1 MNVEAPRRYRFAP
14 AGKPGLFGLIP
25 PAQIAVAAGGTLVA
39 WVLMVV
45 GVFPPAAAIPALVG
59 AGVAFKRVDGHPLYQ
74 LIPIASRWWWRRR
87 RGRWCRPIPLLGAT
101 DHVPVELPPAMRGLR
116 LIELID
122 NDGRR
127 RAVVHDQPVGTV
139 SAVLAV
145 SGDGQFSLA
154 DPLEQDRRVA
164 MWGDAIAGFCR
175 ERTAVCRVAWQEW
188 TAPAGS
194 TDELGISAP
203 AETQAECDYQA
214 LVRAVAPTLTTHEP
228 HLVLTV
234 RVDAV
239 TPRRHQPRL
248 EAACEAL
255 FDQARLFTSRLETAG
270 LTAGPVLSPVE
281 LTHLVRTRSDPQA
294 RAALATVSRSLASL
308 AGRAAADFGPM
319 AVDDVWQHV
328 QVNGAL
334 HRSFWVRGWPRV
346 EVPAAWMDNLLAANT
361 RTGTRTTTV
370 VFEPIAPS
378 VAARAAERDAVRL
391 EASEHSRQRRGFRTR
406 AGDHRARQDVEAREH
421 ELTAGYGDV
430 AYAGFITV
438 TAPSPDLLAD
448 LASDT
453 EQSAAQTGVLL
464 DPLDG
469 RHGEGWVAS
478 LPLGRSVADQHHPA

>member
-25 PAQIAVAAGGTLVA
+25 PAQIAVAAVGTLVA
-39 WVLMVV
+39 WVLLVV
-45 GVFPPAAAIPALVG
+45 GLFPPAAAVPALVG
-59 AGVAFKRVDGHPLYQ
+59 VGVAFKRVDGRPLYQ
-74 LIPIASRWWWRRR
+74 LIPVASRWRWRRR
-87 RGRWCRPIPLLGAT
+87 RQRGHWCRPVPLLGAT

-116 LIELID
+116 LLEVVD
-122 NDGRR
+122 KDGGL

-139 SAVLAV
+139 SAVLMV

-175 ERTAVCRVAWQEW
+175 EGTAVCRVAWHEW

-194 TDELGISAP
+194 PHEHAISAP
-203 AETQAECDYQA
+203 AATQAECDYEA
-214 LVRAVAPTLTTHEP
+214 LVRVVAPALTIHET

-234 RVDAV
+234 RVDVV
-239 TPRRHQPRL
+239 TPRRRQPRL
-248 EAACEAL
+248 ESAFEAL
-255 FDQARLFTSRLETAG
+255 FDQARLFTMRLEAAG
-270 LTAGPVLSPVE
+270 LTAGLVLSPIE
-281 LTHLVRTRSDPQA
+281 LTHLVRARSDPHA
-294 RAALATVSRSLASL
+294 RAALATRSRSLASL
-308 AGRAAADFGPM
+308 AGRAAVDFGPM
-319 AVDDVWQHV
+319 AVDDGWQSV
-328 QVNGAL
+328 RVNGAL
-334 HRSFWVRGWPRV
+334 HRSFWVRGWPRLD
-346 EVPAAWMDNLLAANT
+346 VPAAWMDGLLTSA
-361 RTGTRTTTV
+361 TGARTTTV

-406 AGDHRARQDVEAREH
+406 AGDHRARHDVEAREH

-448 LASDT
+448 LAADT
-453 EQSAAQTGVLL
+453 EQTAARTGVLL

-469 RHGEGWVAS
+469 RQDEGWVTS
-478 LPLGRSVADQHHPA
+478 LPLGRTVADQRQPA